1 MENTHGGNRENAGRK
16 MEGEQKKVVASVA
29 FDADKLEA
37 LEGENR
43 SKIVNA
49 GLSIVMPAIQGNE
62 DEARQNLENFINE
75 RQK

>member
-16 MEGEQKKVVASVA
+16 MEGDQKKVVVSVA
-29 FDADKLEA
+29 LDADKLEA

-49 GLSIVMPAIQGNE
+49 ALEITLPVLEGNE
-62 DEARQNLENFINE
+62 DEARQNLETFIKT
-75 RQK
+75 RK